1 MSGVLPETGRTENLQ
16 QRMSKQASS
25 HVNKFAYLCVSN
37 RNSASE
43 KWSKQAIALTSHICS
58 TRETAASAWHGGIEY
73 FIMANDRFI
82 NSNLSAIKSQPPS
95 RLSTWR
101 ADRTNERTNNAP
113 IIGRRR
119 AEEEEGGERIRDS
132 WRRRRPNLRAKR
144 INDGRIEDRG
154 RRIPTLL
161 AGGRAR

>member
-1 MSGVLPETGRTENLQ
+1 MSISLLICVLVIAIQHLRNEA
-16 QRMSKQASS
+16 SKQLRSPRTF
-25 HVNKFAYLCVSN
+25 V
-37 RNSASE
+37 RRE
-43 KWSKQAIALTSHICS
+43 KRRRRHGM
-58 TRETAASAWHGGIEY
+58 AASNI
-73 FIMANDRFI
+73 
-82 NSNLSAIKSQPPS
+82 LSWRMIASLTLIYRPS
-95 RLSTWR
+95 KVSLPLDSPHEGPIG
-101 ADRTNERTNNAP
+101 RTNERTNNAP